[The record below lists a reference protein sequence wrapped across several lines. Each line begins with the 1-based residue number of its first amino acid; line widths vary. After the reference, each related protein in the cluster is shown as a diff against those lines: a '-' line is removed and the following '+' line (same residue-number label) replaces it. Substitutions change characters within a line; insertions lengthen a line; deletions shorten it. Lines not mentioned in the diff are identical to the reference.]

1 MSNDFMTELNNIGNQ
16 IRDNNAKIED
26 WCRQCGEIQGK
37 IDRLKI
43 AKDKIK
49 WVSMSVWGNKYST
62 DMKGGELEY
71 DSNWVGIGKNYTRAV
86 YAGVSDDLDRIL
98 KLCEFLM
105 AAIDAKIQ
113 ELREGHSLLEAAVGE
128 ISNLNDKLEEDKRKI
143 RKNVSETLRK

>member
-1 MSNDFMTELNNIGNQ
+1 MSNDCMTELNNIGNQ

-49 WVSMSVWGNKYST
+49 WVSMYVWGNKYST
-62 DMKGGELEY
+62 DVKRGELEC
-71 DSNWVGIGKNYTRAV
+71 DSNWVGEKKNSTKDV
-86 YAGVSDDLDRIL
+86 YVGASEDLNRIIM
-98 KLCEFLM
+98 LCDFIM

-113 ELREGHSLLEAAVGE
+113 ELREGHSFLEAAVGE

-143 RKNVSETLRK
+143 RKNISEILGN